1 MNIMTTR
8 RGHYVPSN
16 AQQFREFM
24 QNLLAYVYKKKTA
37 WNIPT
42 DRYNELSGAFDSFN
56 DFLEAASTSPTPAN
70 IHRRQESQA
79 AVTALLRAFVNQFL
93 RFPPITDA
101 DRIEMGIPVHDTI
114 RTDHFVVTENVDF
127 VIHLSA
133 IRELVIQFWQQGADH
148 RAKPTG
154 YEGAVI
160 IWGIA
165 DAPPENPEELTHH
178 IMASR
183 TPFTLHFDEEERGK
197 TVYVALAWQNE
208 RGIRGAWSEYKT
220 AIVP

>member
-1 MNIMTTR
+1 MAER
-8 RGHYVPSN
+8 RRDYVPKN

-37 WNIPT
+37 WSISM

-56 DFLEAASTSPTPAN
+56 DLLEQATSSPTPAN
-70 IHRRQESQA
+70 IHRRQEQQA
-79 AVTALLRAFVNQFL
+79 EVTRLLRAFVNQFL
-93 RFPPITDA
+93 RFPPITDS

-133 IRELVIQFWQQGADH
+133 IRELVINFWIQGADH
-148 RAKPTG
+148 RAKPAG

-160 IWGIA
+160 IWGVV

>member
-1 MNIMTTR
+1 MNIMAER
-8 RGHYVPSN
+8 RHDYVPTN

-24 QNLLAYVYKKKTA
+24 QNLLTYVDQKKNV
-37 WNIPT
+37 WSIPT
-42 DRYNELSGAFDSFN
+42 NRLTELSNAFDTFTDILGDVS
-56 DFLEAASTSPTPAN
+56 SSPTPAN
-70 IHRRQESQA
+70 IHRRQAQQA
-79 AVTALLRAFVNQFL
+79 EVTRLLRAFVNQFL
-93 RFPPITDA
+93 RFPPVTDA
-101 DRIEMGIPVHDTI
+101 DRIEMGVPVHDTI

-133 IRELVIQFWQQGADH
+133 IRELVINFWIQGADH
-148 RAKPTG
+148 RAKPDG

-165 DAPPENPEELTHH
+165 DAPPENPEDLTHH

-208 RGIRGAWSEYKT
+208 RGIRGTWSEYKT